1 MIIIHAANQI
11 LESPVVATLLAIIA
25 SGVGAA
31 VIGVFRIMSRVTML
45 ESKIGDMA
53 KDVSDLKHDMD
64 IIKWG
69 AVAGAQVRQQQQL
82 MNPGDQS

>member
-25 SGVGAA
+25 SGVAA
-31 VIGVFRIMSRVTML
+31 SVLAVFRLLSRVSMIETH
-45 ESKIGDMA
+45 IGNMT

-64 IIKWG
+64 VIKWG